1 MSDSDSATRSA
12 GSSAGA
18 GVTVS
23 PVPAGTSPVG
33 TGSGSHGPTY
43 SSRRRVIALK
53 RSIASRE
60 VTVVNHASGRS
71 SIAGSARW

>member
-18 GVTVS
+18 GVTDS
-23 PVPAGTSPVG
+23 PVPAGASPVG
-33 TGSGSHGPTY
+33 TRLRQPRPDVPSLA
-43 SSRRRVIALK
+43 VIALN